1 MPYDEKFEQRK
12 ARRNGPASGQIRRPF
27 PQSPALKDRVK
38 PVEIHVRVQLDS
50 KAGFDRIILSHRP
63 HGHAVVRN
71 NQKRSGMNREPNTD
85 ACGNSFTPEVVEA
98 VWQKARTMG
107 IYETLRVD
115 AWGWTIVRQD
125 FGNPRSR
132 YGWEIDHIVPVSMG
146 GGDDL
151 SNLQPLQWENNR
163 RKDEI
168 QGVTEERQHAHPHKG
183 RHARH
188 AQRHHHHPPRK
199 H

>member
-1 MPYDEKFEQRK
+1 MNYNQK
-12 ARRNGPASGQIRRPF
+12 S
-27 PQSPALKDRVK
+27 
-38 PVEIHVRVQLDS
+38 LDS
-50 KAGFDRIILSHRP
+50 A
-63 HGHAVVRN
+63 
-71 NQKRSGMNREPNTD
+71 REPNTD
-85 ACGNSFTPEVVEA
+85 ATGAPFSPEVVEA

-107 IYETLRVD
+107 ISETLRVD

-132 YGWEIDHIVPVSMG
+132 YGWEIDHIVPVGQG
-146 GGDDL
+146 GGDEL

-168 QGVTEERQHAHPHKG
+168 QGIAQARVTKATVHHAKPTAHPVKN
-183 RHARH
+183 
-188 AQRHHHHPPRK
+188 RK

>member
-1 MPYDEKFEQRK
+1 MQ
-12 ARRNGPASGQIRRPF
+12 
-27 PQSPALKDRVK
+27 
-38 PVEIHVRVQLDS
+38 
-50 KAGFDRIILSHRP
+50 
-63 HGHAVVRN
+63 
-71 NQKRSGMNREPNTD
+71 REPNTD
-85 ACGNSFTPEVVEA
+85 ADGNPFSPEAIEA

-125 FGNPRSR
+125 FGNTRSR
-132 YGWEIDHIVPVSMG
+132 YGWEIDHIIPVAQG
-146 GGDDL
+146 GGDEL

-168 QGVTEERQHAHPHKG
+168 QGVAGAHPVASPPAHRPARHGG
-183 RHARH
+183 RH
-188 AQRHHHHPPRK
+188 PRK

>member
-1 MPYDEKFEQRK
+1 MQ
-12 ARRNGPASGQIRRPF
+12 
-27 PQSPALKDRVK
+27 
-38 PVEIHVRVQLDS
+38 
-50 KAGFDRIILSHRP
+50 
-63 HGHAVVRN
+63 
-71 NQKRSGMNREPNTD
+71 REPNTD
-85 ACGNSFTPEVVEA
+85 ADGNPFSPEVVEA

-125 FGNPRSR
+125 FGNTRSR
-132 YGWEIDHIVPVSMG
+132 YGWEIDHIIPVSQG

-168 QGVTEERQHAHPHKG
+168 QGVAGAHPVASPPAQRPSKPGG
-183 RHARH
+183 RH
-188 AQRHHHHPPRK
+188 PRK

>member
-1 MPYDEKFEQRK
+1 MQ
-12 ARRNGPASGQIRRPF
+12 
-27 PQSPALKDRVK
+27 
-38 PVEIHVRVQLDS
+38 
-50 KAGFDRIILSHRP
+50 
-63 HGHAVVRN
+63 
-71 NQKRSGMNREPNTD
+71 REPNTD
-85 ACGNSFTPEVVEA
+85 AFGNPFTPELVEA

-125 FGNPRSR
+125 FGNNRSR
-132 YGWEIDHIVPVSMG
+132 YGWEIDHIVPVALG

-151 SNLQPLQWENNR
+151 PNLQPLQWENNR

-168 QGVTEERQHAHPHKG
+168 QGVAGAEG
-183 RHARH
+183 VRHAPPTKPT
-188 AQRHHHHPPRK
+188 ASKSHHSRK